1 MGTPPEPTGPDS
13 TSEEEES
20 PAGELSLTRIEVVNL
35 ILVGAASAGALWI
48 SRQFALGVLAGGLLM
63 AANFRVIA
71 GVMRAVFLRGSASLV
86 NVGLY
91 WVKFVAVM
99 FLAGALILFFRV
111 DAIGFLIGLSVILV
125 AITAEALVRLVAK

>member
-13 TSEEEES
+13 TSEEEAS
-20 PAGELSLTRIEVVNL
+20 SGAELSLTRIEIVNL
-35 ILVGAASAGALWI
+35 VMVIAASAGSLFF
-48 SRQFALGVLAGGLLM
+48 SRSFALGVLAGGLLM

-71 GVMRAVFLRGSASLV
+71 GVMRAVFLGGSASLV

-99 FLAGALILFFRV
+99 LLAAALILFFRV
-111 DAIGFLIGLSVILV
+111 DAIGFLVGLSTILV
-125 AITAEALVRLVAK
+125 AITAEALTRLVAK